1 MDRNERNPSSVVD
14 VVGVAGVVVADEV
27 EVGVV
32 AVVEACIEVVQFRV
46 VLVVVVS
53 YFIARLAI
61 TYQKSNRLLT
71 TF

>member
-1 MDRNERNPSSVVD
+1 M
-14 VVGVAGVVVADEV
+14 VVADEV